1 MTKIADTMQD
11 DGSILHNQGPW
22 GGRSGGGNG
31 NNGNNGG
38 NSGGQNPWGQRP
50 NRPDQDPDLDD
61 VLRQA
66 QDRFK
71 SAFGDRGTGGNPFNP
86 GKAILAGIGIAA
98 ALWLSTGFYRV
109 LPEED
114 AVIMTFGKW
123 TSTRDESGLGY
134 ALPWPIQEVNKV
146 NVGFDRRVEVGF
158 REQTSTK
165 NTRAAAS
172 SSDVPFESLML
183 TGDENI
189 IDINFVVLW
198 RISDAGKY
206 LFKIRDPETTIK
218 KVSESAMREIIGQT
232 EIQKALNEARGQV
245 ETDTKVLIQKIL
257 DEYQAGVTIN
267 SVQLLRVDPPE
278 QVVDAF
284 DDVQRAKADKE
295 RLKNEAETYRNDI
308 VPKARGEA
316 QKTLQDAEAYK
327 ASVVDK
333 ATGDAE
339 RFISVYKA
347 YAESKDVTQKRIYL
361 ETMQQVLANTK
372 KVIVSDEK
380 GTPVLPYLSLDGKKN

>member
-11 DGSILHNQGPW
+11 NGSMLHNQGPW
-22 GGRSGGGNG
+22 GGRSGGGSG
-31 NNGNNGG
+31 NNGNNG
-38 NSGGQNPWGQRP
+38 GGQNPWGQRP
-50 NRPDQDPDLDD
+50 NRPDQDPDLDN

-71 SAFGDRGTGGNPFNP
+71 SAFGDRGAGGNPFNP

-206 LFKIRDPETTIK
+206 LFKIRDPK
-218 KVSESAMREIIGQT
+218 PPSKRYRKAPCVKLSGRPKSRR
-232 EIQKALNEARGQV
+232 ALNEARGQV

-284 DDVQRAKADKE
+284 DDVQTRQGRQGALEK
-295 RLKNEAETYRNDI
+295 RSRN
-308 VPKARGEA
+308 
-316 QKTLQDAEAYK
+316 
-327 ASVVDK
+327 
-333 ATGDAE
+333 
-339 RFISVYKA
+339 
-347 YAESKDVTQKRIYL
+347 
-361 ETMQQVLANTK
+361 
-372 KVIVSDEK
+372 
-380 GTPVLPYLSLDGKKN
+380 LS